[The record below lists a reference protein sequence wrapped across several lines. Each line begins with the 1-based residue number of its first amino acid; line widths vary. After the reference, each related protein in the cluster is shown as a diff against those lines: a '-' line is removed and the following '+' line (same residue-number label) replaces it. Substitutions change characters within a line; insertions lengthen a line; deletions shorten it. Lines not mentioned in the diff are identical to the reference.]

1 MVFLNST
8 SADRRACLFSLPL
21 CVAAV
26 WTAGLAPKAAA
37 ADGPAMSGLFATADD
52 AVTAATNPAGLTR
65 LHEAEWVGGIQAFYA
80 ASDFNTSAQ
89 SLGGSLSSS
98 SSSTLA
104 IPALYYAHPVNENL
118 TLGASLTVPS
128 GLGSNPGDKTP
139 ARYVLEKWT
148 LGYASLTPAAG
159 YRVNEKL
166 SFGAGVNLN
175 YALYDYQTAV
185 FNGPSQP
192 DGKMELR
199 DSAFGVGFQLGALYE
214 LTPKTR
220 LALTYS
226 SATTSHFSSTPELSG
241 LSTQREAL
249 LPVGIRTSQVTLESK
264 FPQHVG
270 AGAWHEFADGKSV
283 SLDVIWVNFSQFGLS
298 SATLGSQSIAVNN
311 QRYNDIWAAS
321 TGMKWPLNEKWALR
335 FGAAYASSGVDAQN
349 RSFSLR
355 LDRVIAGGAGAEY
368 QWSKKRVVGVN
379 LTYYDLGSAP
389 VSTTI
394 PLLGILSGE
403 YSSNYAIGL
412 GLTLRWLH

>member
-1 MVFLNST
+1 MPVT
-8 SADRRACLFSLPL
+8 CRASPIWLPL
-21 CVAAV
+21 CIAAV
-26 WTAGLAPKAAA
+26 WIAGAPPQAVAAN
-37 ADGPAMSGLFATADD
+37 GPAMTGLFATADD
-52 AVTAATNPAGLTR
+52 AVTAAMNPAGLTR
-65 LHEAEWVGGIQAFYA
+65 LHETEWVGGIQAFYT

-89 SLGGSLSSS
+89 SVGGSSSNSSS
-98 SSSTLA
+98 SSLA
-104 IPALYYAHPVNENL
+104 IPALYYARPVNEAL

-128 GLGSNPGDKTP
+128 GLGSNPGDSTP

-166 SFGAGVNLN
+166 SFGAGVNFN

-185 FNGPSQP
+185 FNGPGQP

-199 DSAFGVGFQLGALYE
+199 DSSFGVGFQLGALYE
-214 LTPKTR
+214 LTPATR
-220 LALTYS
+220 FGLTYT

-241 LSTQREAL
+241 LTAQREAL
-249 LPVGIRTSQVTLESK
+249 LPAGIRSSPVTLDSK
-264 FPQHVG
+264 FPQNVG
-270 AGAWHEFADGKSV
+270 AGVWHEFADGKSA
-283 SLDVIWVNFSQFGLS
+283 SLDAIWVNFSQFGLS
-298 SATLGSQSIAVNN
+298 SATLGSQSIEVDN

-321 TGMKWPLNEKWALR
+321 AGLKWPLNQKWALR
-335 FGAAYASSGVDAQN
+335 LGAAYASSGVDAQN

-368 QWSKKRVVGVN
+368 RWGKNRVVGAN

-394 PLLGILSGE
+394 PLLGTVSGE
-403 YSSNYAIGL
+403 FSSNYAIGL
-412 GLTLRWLH
+412 DLTLRWIR

>member
-1 MVFLNST
+1 MT
-8 SADRRACLFSLPL
+8 
-21 CVAAV
+21 
-26 WTAGLAPKAAA
+26 
-37 ADGPAMSGLFATADD
+37 GLFATADD
-52 AVTAATNPAGLTR
+52 AVTAAMNPAGLTR
-65 LHEAEWVGGIQAFYA
+65 LHETEWVGGIQAFYT

-89 SLGGSLSSS
+89 SVGGSSSNSSS
-98 SSSTLA
+98 SSLA
-104 IPALYYAHPVNENL
+104 IPALYYARPVNEAL

-128 GLGSNPGDKTP
+128 GLGSNPGDSTP

-166 SFGAGVNLN
+166 SFGAGVNFN

-185 FNGPSQP
+185 FNGPGQP

-199 DSAFGVGFQLGALYE
+199 DSSFGVGFQLGALYE
-214 LTPKTR
+214 LTPATR
-220 LALTYS
+220 FGLTYT

-241 LSTQREAL
+241 LTAQREAL
-249 LPVGIRTSQVTLESK
+249 LPAGIRSSPVTLDSK
-264 FPQHVG
+264 FPQNVG
-270 AGAWHEFADGKSV
+270 AGVWHEFADGKSA
-283 SLDVIWVNFSQFGLS
+283 SLDAIWVNFSQFGLS
-298 SATLGSQSIAVNN
+298 SATLGSQSIEVDN

-321 TGMKWPLNEKWALR
+321 AGLKWPLNQKWALR
-335 FGAAYASSGVDAQN
+335 LGAAYASSGVDAQN

-368 QWSKKRVVGVN
+368 RWGKNRVVGAN

-394 PLLGILSGE
+394 PLLGTVSGE
-403 YSSNYAIGL
+403 FSSNYAIGL
-412 GLTLRWLH
+412 DLTLRWIR